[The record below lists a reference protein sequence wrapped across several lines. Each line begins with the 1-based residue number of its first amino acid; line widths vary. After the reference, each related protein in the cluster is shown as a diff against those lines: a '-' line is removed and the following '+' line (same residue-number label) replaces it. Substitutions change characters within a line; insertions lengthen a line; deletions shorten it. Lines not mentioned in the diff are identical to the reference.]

1 MPQYVHAATS
11 KGYSLIE
18 PRLDWA
24 RGKISLFDGAV
35 FQLEKIVP
43 SLIVGTDK
51 IIDGTLEVVDTRT
64 KPVRTGVANRIE
76 PICTGVVTRL
86 EPVTSKFGEVQEGV
100 YVRSLGLVD
109 SSESFIDR
117 LLPVPV
123 HGVKKAGDE
132 GDDDQEKGRLV
143 ARVAYLP
150 FRAPV
155 RITMIMFVT
164 GSGAVQTIYVSGCSA
179 VGVAHEKQQQ
189 FAQAVLQRAK
199 PLTDK
204 VGAMSEASLARAR
217 RGRDAASL
225 KVNDGCDYVT
235 VMVNGM
241 VVRFKLVEAKNWTS
255 DKVGRART
263 GTVAVV
269 VKGVQ
274 IAHQTTGRVIGKDR
288 ATFLFTSLYLPVQV
302 QQTGAVKPVVHAS
315 TAGELPKT
323 TAAKVAEI
331 KSAKIAEVKAPVVV
345 NGAIAG

>member
-1 MPQYVHAATS
+1 MPQYMHAATS

-24 RGKISLFDGAV
+24 RGKISLVDGAV
-35 FQLEKIVP
+35 LQLEKFVP

-51 IIDGTLEVVDTRT
+51 IIDGTLEVVDTKT

-76 PICTGVVTRL
+76 PIRVGVVTRL
-86 EPVTSKFGEVQEGV
+86 EPVTTKLGEVQEGV
-100 YVRSLGLVD
+100 YVRSLGLVN
-109 SSESFIDR
+109 SSESLIDR

-123 HGVKKAGDE
+123 QGVKKATDE
-132 GDDDQEKGRLV
+132 GDDQEEGRLV

-164 GSGAVQTIYVSGCSA
+164 GSGAVQTIYVSGRSA
-179 VGVAHEKQQQ
+179 AGVAYDKQQQ

-204 VGAMSEASLARAR
+204 VGSMSETTLARAR
-217 RGRDAASL
+217 KGRDAVAL
-225 KVNDGCDYVT
+225 KVTDGCDYVT

-241 VVRFKLVEAKNWTS
+241 VVRLKLVEAKNWTS
-255 DKVGRART
+255 DKVDRARA

-269 VKGVQ
+269 VKGVE
-274 IAHQTTGRVIGKDR
+274 IAHQTTGRVIGRER
-288 ATFLFTSLYLPVQV
+288 ATYLFTSLYLPVEV
-302 QQTGAVKPVVHAS
+302 KKHGAVTPIVHAS
-315 TAGELPKT
+315 TTGDVPKS

-331 KSAKIAEVKAPVVV
+331 KSAKVAEVTAPVVG